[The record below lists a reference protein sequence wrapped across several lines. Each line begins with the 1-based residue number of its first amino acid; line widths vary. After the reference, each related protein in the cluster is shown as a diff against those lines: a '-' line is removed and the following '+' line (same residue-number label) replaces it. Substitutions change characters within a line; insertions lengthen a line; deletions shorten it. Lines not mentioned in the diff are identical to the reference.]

1 MSTTPNMSLI
11 VPDVGTSGPT
21 YATEI
26 NTAFDVV
33 DAHDHTPGK
42 GVRIPPSGLN
52 INADLPFNNN
62 DAISLRS
69 TRYTSQTGVLA
80 TSDDRNCISSVNGN
94 LYWNNANGVAVQI
107 TAGNGLNFA
116 SLGTIGGDYG
126 AAGVTAAAVYTNLLK
141 TFSWTQAAG
150 QYAKMAMAD
159 LSLYSTTA
167 GTLAV
172 TLKASA
178 STTAYDITMPI
189 SAPIA
194 NTFMRTALGGQ
205 GTFVTLNGTANQIT
219 VTQNTS
225 DVTFSLPQNI
235 DTNAAVQFNTVTA
248 NAFFGAGA
256 NPIGTIIAIGDAG
269 AWALPAS
276 GAIKDGYALC
286 NGQAKP
292 VGSAAGL
299 AANLPNLTDNRFLN
313 GSNAVGGTGGATS
326 KTTTGIAATF
336 NKNILNSDQNAHIHD
351 MTHKHQISRVR
362 GFTNVVYMDF
372 YTLNGNLSAYIYYQ
386 DFQAGSG
393 SGIPKTTV
401 ASPGVNAI
409 ENLYSAG
416 SLSPAIND
424 ASAKNDTGS
433 SSVSWNSATVST
445 SVTQGTI
452 SDIRPNYFN
461 VVYVMRVA

>member
-205 GTFVTLNGTANQIT
+205 GTFVTLNGTVNQIT

-336 NKNILNSDQNAHIHD
+336 NKNLLNSDQVAHSH
-351 MTHKHQISRVR
+351 
-362 GFTNVVYMDF
+362 GMDHRHELGRYSGASEITYF
-372 YTLNGNLSAYIYYQ
+372 RDSLDTERDVFQRQSFAY
-386 DFQAGSG
+386 ASG
-393 SGIPKTTV
+393 V
-401 ASPGVNAI
+401 
-409 ENLYSAG
+409 
-416 SLSPAIND
+416 IND
-424 ASAKNDTGS
+424 NFVDYRAGLGTFTMYTRSSIETAPNTGS
-433 SSVSWNSATVST
+433 RTSTDNASISWNSATVST
-445 SVTQGTI
+445 SVTQGSI